1 MHVQVLEGVKSCECF
16 GLHLTDDI
24 GGKNPAVGESAAI
37 TTPEFD
43 NRSRVF
49 TVTLSCDQ
57 VQHYTPNMQDPCNRR
72 SL

>member
-24 GGKNPAVGESAAI
+24 GGKNPAMGESSAI

-43 NRSRVF
+43 NRS
-49 TVTLSCDQ
+49 
-57 VQHYTPNMQDPCNRR
+57 
-72 SL
+72 